1 MAHPSEALEGTI
13 TYRRSSKNP
22 CICIKNSEG
31 TYSWVNFRNL
41 DGTNFEL
48 YRDQFHDAY
57 KIMKQAHDEAEI
69 KHKNLLNKQILY
81 IPHPHERL
89 LMERMFE
96 RLPIDFR
103 QQLLI
108 EFKHTIIGKSWCHL
122 CMKLAYTKQKC
133 LHFECPGM
141 CDDCYMKLDETCPA
155 CHRNQ
160 EIDCPIC
167 REPKKKEDLHTLAAC
182 HHSICHKCFT
192 LASLAR
198 KPLLKCPVCRADF

>member
-1 MAHPSEALEGTI
+1 MKLEGDI
-13 TYRRSSKNP
+13 L
-22 CICIKNSEG
+22 E
-31 TYSWVNFRNL
+31 
-41 DGTNFEL
+41 
-48 YRDQFHDAY
+48 
-57 KIMKQAHDEAEI
+57 
-69 KHKNLLNKQILY
+69 HKYTKLLNKQILY

-122 CMKLAYTKQKC
+122 CMNLSYSKQKC

-167 REPKKKEDLHTLAAC
+167 REPKRQKDLHTLSMC
-182 HHSICHKCFT
+182 HHSICLKCFT
-192 LASLAR
+192 LASFVILYAT
-198 KPLLKCPVCRADF
+198 KPYPVKPDSLLLI